1 MVVYPRTPHGPRE
14 PKFLMDV
21 SDRILTWFEK
31 MINYEKNYNSIFFSI

>member
-21 SDRILTWFEK
+21 SERIMTWFEK
-31 MINYEKNYNSIFFSI
+31 YLRPVKPAAEG